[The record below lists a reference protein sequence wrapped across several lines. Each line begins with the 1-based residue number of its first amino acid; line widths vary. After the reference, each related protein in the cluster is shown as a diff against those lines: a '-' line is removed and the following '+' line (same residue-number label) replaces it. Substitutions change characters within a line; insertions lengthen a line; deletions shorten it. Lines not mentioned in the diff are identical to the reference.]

1 MLTYTKILDGK
12 LAIGNSMN
20 LLLYLFLIKVPAQ
33 NNTLFLLIYR
43 LFKKSCPNY
52 IVYLLYENDQ
62 DFLDMQ

>member
-1 MLTYTKILDGK
+1 MLTHTKLV
-12 LAIGNSMN
+12 IGNSMN

-52 IVYLLYENDQ
+52 IVYLLYHLFD
-62 DFLDMQ
+62 LDGGYIK